1 MARPSR
7 QAGLTPACR
16 MADDAASALVVTD
29 TPGGLGAIHR
39 PETAAAIWR
48 RRPVAGFRPWIDG
61 LDPAC
66 LPAARVI
73 LRPAQARAAVAA
85 ICDAAGMPA
94 ARERDR
100 LIDDIAALA
109 DLFARLNGTRT
120 FLRLT
125 SSICVTTTCTSTCPE
140 VPRRHPYGMARLH
153 LFAGGRGTH
162 YWASSVSTGR
172 GASGCRIHGHVPARR
187 SDSSCRR
194 QALAALRTADPGFR
208 QFRSPPMRGHGRDPA
223 RAGLLDHARGA
234 LGERGARPAASASGD
249 VSVSVSET
257 GCLFFPKF
265 RASAA

>member
-1 MARPSR
+1 
-7 QAGLTPACR
+7 LTPACR

-109 DLFARLNGTRT
+109 DLFAGLMHAT
-120 FLRLT
+120 FLRLRLDV
-125 SSICVTTTCTSTCPE
+125 VTTDACRKFHVDILTAWLVSTY
-140 VPRRHPYGMARLH
+140 RGS
-153 LFAGGRGTH
+153 GTH
-162 YWASSVSTGR
+162 YGFAVDGR
-172 GASGCRIHGHVPARR
+172 ESERIHAVPAG
-187 SDSSCRR
+187 
-194 QALAALRTADPGFR
+194 APIVLRGRPWPPRPDPGFR
-208 QFRSPPMRGHGRDPA
+208 HRSPPIAGTDETRLVLVLDPPV
-223 RAGLLDHARGA
+223 
-234 LGERGARPAASASGD
+234 EP
-249 VSVSVSET
+249 
-257 GCLFFPKF
+257 
-265 RASAA
+265 